1 MAIDRAKEGREKAK
15 KLRAERNKKSKAK
28 AKKTFKGLS
37 KWAKSVGI
45 GVGKEEWE
53 KGKEERQAKRKSKA
67 KARREEAAKRRAEI
81 KKRNE
86 KRKSPLTKTKDDKKT
101 VGEKGVKKAGSV
113 KTVGE
118 KGVKKAAPKKKPTQ
132 SFGEAFA
139 AARKEKGAG
148 KTFMWKGKSYSTNRA
163 DDVKKD
169 APKVDNNTDYSGD
182 SMTEKEYYE
191 GVSEER
197 KYSHGGKVESSSN
210 GGGLFNWPSTDARKR

>member
-101 VGEKGVKKAGSV
+101 VGEKGVKKA
-113 KTVGE
+113 
-118 KGVKKAAPKKKPTQ
+118 APKKKPTQ
-132 SFGEAFA
+132 SFGKAFA

-169 APKVDNNTDYSGD
+169 APKDDIKKDAPKVDNNTDYSGD
-182 SMTEKEYYE
+182 SMTEKEYY
-191 GVSEER
+191 
-197 KYSHGGKVESSSN
+197 
-210 GGGLFNWPSTDARKR
+210 